1 MFNDLALHWRE
12 YQQMDKLNFREI
24 TPDDMCVVLYRD
36 IWERFHDSYVYKN
49 LSARCKREYSRKY
62 VLEHLKQNLTLRE
75 FYRERE
81 QRRGILENF
90 SETYLIRNVF
100 LCFKLIPEAAFPS
113 RRFD

>member
-62 VLEHLKQNLTLRE
+62 VLEHLKQNLTLKQL
-75 FYRERE
+75 F
-81 QRRGILENF
+81 LLVA
-90 SETYLIRNVF
+90 LIKYCVHSLHNEHED
-100 LCFKLIPEAAFPS
+100 IAWSYAEAAFS
-113 RRFD
+113 FSLT